1 MTYRSV
7 NAILEQQDTDIGAAE
22 AHGIA
27 TGILCVEIRADAEN
41 WLRELF
47 ADEQQLIDEDKALL
61 HGVFE
66 KTRQLLENQ
75 NDEFAFDLLM
85 PEDDEPLDEQVE
97 ALRCWCQGFLF
108 GVGYAQTG
116 ADWPGDTAEVMRD
129 IIELTKI
136 DTDVA
141 GEDDESA
148 LIEIR
153 EYVRAAVFTVRDQ
166 FAELSQSPQ
175 SH

>member
-1 MTYRSV
+1 MTYRSFE
-7 NAILEQQDTDIGAAE
+7 AILEQHDSDVGAAE

-27 TGILCVEIRADAEN
+27 TGMLCVEIRADVEN

-47 ADEQQLIDEDKALL
+47 TDEEQLIDEDKSLL

-75 NDEFAFDLLM
+75 NNDFSFDLLM
-85 PEDDEPLDEQVE
+85 PEDDDPLDEQVE

-116 ADWPGDTAEVMRD
+116 ADWPGETAEVMRD
-129 IIELTKI
+129 MIELTKI
-136 DTDVA
+136 DVDV
-141 GEDDESA
+141 GDEDDENA
-148 LIEIR
+148 LVEIR
-153 EYVRAAVFTVRDQ
+153 EYVRASVFTVRDQ
-166 FAELSQSPQ
+166 FAEFNQSQS
-175 SH
+175 H

>member
-7 NAILEQQDTDIGAAE
+7 EAILEQQDADLGAAE

-27 TGILCVEIRADAEN
+27 TGMLCVEIRADAEN
-41 WLRELF
+41 WLRELID
-47 ADEQQLIDEDKALL
+47 DEQQLIDEDKALL

-66 KTRQLLENQ
+66 KTRVLLENQ
-75 NDEFAFDLLM
+75 NEDFAFDLLM
-85 PEDDEPLDEQVE
+85 PDDDDPLDEQVE

-129 IIELTKI
+129 MIELTKI
-136 DTDVA
+136 DTDV
-141 GEDDESA
+141 GDEEDENA
-148 LIEIR
+148 LVELR

-166 FAELSQSPQ
+166 FAELGQSQP
-175 SH
+175 H